1 MRIRAIK
8 NALFYSLS
16 GLRYLLRERA
26 FSQEL
31 AVFISLAVVEL
42 FRNTPLLWRLYMFSA
57 YVLILLAEAMN
68 SAIETTVDR
77 VSLGKHEL
85 SKKAKDIASAAVF
98 IAIIHFAIVWI
109 LSWM

>member
-1 MRIRAIK
+1 MRIHAIK

-31 AVFISLAVVEL
+31 TVFAILALVEL
-42 FRNTPLLWRLYMFSA
+42 FRDTPLPWRLYMFSA
-57 YVLILLAEAMN
+57 YVLILLTETLN
-68 SAIETTVDR
+68 SAVETAIDR
-77 VSLGKHEL
+77 ISPAKHEL

-98 IAIIHFAIVWI
+98 IAITHFAIIWI
-109 LSWM
+109 LSWI